1 MGGLQHRKMSFQV
14 MVVRPSLDRS
24 CKVFGLPCCCSP
36 SGSEGLGP
44 WRALRPRK
52 DLTSKSR
59 SSKPRP
65 PRQKYHHTGKEAHP
79 HVVVKSVSVSGR
91 WLFVAWFYNNH
102 TAKCFQTFSG
112 LFERWSTGQIL
123 LFLTARSPRRYIF
136 RCKGLYSEVSI
147 LAMRKEKV
155 KYLIQFCIFTISRL
169 GTRNTSSFHL
179 WNSHVE
185 EERAVFGVCFVICKN

>member
-14 MVVRPSLDRS
+14 MVVWQSLDRR
-24 CKVFGLPCCCSP
+24 CKVFGLPCRCSP
-36 SGSEGLGP
+36 SGWEGLGP
-44 WRALRPRK
+44 WRALRPHK

-65 PRQKYHHTGKEAHP
+65 PQQKYHHTGKEAHP

-91 WLFVAWFYNNH
+91 RPFVACFYNNH
-102 TAKCFQTFSG
+102 IAKCFYTFSG
-112 LFERWSTGQIL
+112 LLERWSTGQIL
-123 LFLTARSPRRYIF
+123 LFLITRSPRRYVL

-169 GTRNTSSFHL
+169 AIRNTSSFHL
-179 WNSHVE
+179 WNSYVE